1 MRLGSG
7 VGGSGACFP
16 CAVGVPAARWQHP
29 HTHPSARPPALIGF
43 SPRGAAPQR
52 NAVFRSAPHLHTV
65 SFAYRLFVVDCE
77 VGHVTA
83 NKNILKQLNIEIPKK
98 QTNKNPPQPASETNL
113 RQQERV
119 LASGR

>member
-1 MRLGSG
+1 MECRMQN
-7 VGGSGACFP
+7 ACFP

-29 HTHPSARPPALIGF
+29 LTHPSARPPALIGF

>member
-1 MRLGSG
+1 MECGSAAVWG
-7 VGGSGACFP
+7 EAAPVSRVQLASRPLDGST
-16 CAVGVPAARWQHP
+16 R
-29 HTHPSARPPALIGF
+29 THPSARPPALIGF

-98 QTNKNPPQPASETNL
+98 TNKQKPAATGQ
-113 RQQERV
+113 RD
-119 LASGR
+119 